1 MKPIEWHPAVQFI
14 ASTLKKA
21 LTPVVKLVFNP
32 KTQRTMIKSL
42 VIIIVLAWILLTS
55 FTAYL
60 TFYQRYIPKTAHVE
74 SIYFQYTQTDRPYGQ
89 VQLRGPHPTKVNIKW
104 YKSG

>member
-1 MKPIEWHPAVQFI
+1 MKPIEWHPAVLFI